1 MGRRLRLYAGR
12 NVTVK
17 RYFPKTL
24 TGQTV
29 LVLLIGLTLSHVI
42 SMAIYSSDRTEV
54 LTHVG
59 GRDTALHLSH
69 IAQMIDSVPPAQRSA
84 LVTAVNHKGF
94 TVWLTNESPLTH
106 DLMPKPDIKFLRSY
120 LHKQMSAA
128 QKPLIHIRVRDAH
141 TGAADKWHWLDH
153 WLRGEIGHR
162 ELQVSIRLD
171 EQNNQEQWLNFTID
185 LPQSNPLWSMTS
197 IMSMLAMI
205 LAVAGFSF
213 WVVRYLT
220 VPLRGFARAARRLGK
235 DVDAPPLEE
244 SGPLEIREA
253 AAAFNEMQA
262 RLKRLIENRTQMLAA
277 ISHDLRTPITLLRLR
292 SELVVDSE
300 ERMKM
305 HATLDDMEKMIA
317 STMEFASQDASEEER
332 RKLDLTAMVASICDD
347 MSDAGYTVSFDEPEK
362 CLYECRPLSLQRA
375 LTNLLD
381 NALKY
386 GSKADVS
393 MHCDQAHI
401 YITIEDDGPGI
412 PDDKLNDVFQPFFRC
427 DESRNPETGG
437 SGLGLSVVKSVAHAH
452 GGEVRLSNR
461 EEGGLQAELQLP
473 L

>member
-1 MGRRLRLYAGR
+1 MI
-12 NVTVK
+12 VK
-17 RYFPKTL
+17 RLFPKTL

-42 SMAIYSSDRTEV
+42 SMAIYSSDRAEV
-54 LTHVG
+54 LTHIG
-59 GRDTALHLSH
+59 GRDTAQHLSH
-69 IAQMIDSVPPAQRSA
+69 IAQMIDSSPPAQRNA
-84 LVTAVNHKGF
+84 LVTAVNHEGF
-94 TVWLTNESPLTH
+94 NVWLTDESPVTH
-106 DLMPKPDIKFLRSY
+106 DLMPKPDIKFLRNY
-120 LHKQMSAA
+120 LHEQMNATK
-128 QKPLIHIRVRDAH
+128 KPLIHIRVRDAH
-141 TGAADKWHWLDH
+141 TESADQWHWLDH
-153 WLRGEIGHR
+153 WLQGEAGHR
-162 ELQVSIRLD
+162 ELHVSIRLG
-171 EQNNQEQWLNFTID
+171 EKNTQEQWLNFTID
-185 LPQSNPLWSMTS
+185 IPQSNPLWSVTS

-205 LAVAGFSF
+205 LAVAAFSF

-220 VPLRGFARAARRLGK
+220 VPLRGFARAATRLGK

-244 SGPLEIREA
+244 NGPQEIREA

-262 RLKRLIENRTQMLAA
+262 RLKRLIQNRTQMLAA

-292 SELVVDSE
+292 CELVDDSE
-300 ERMKM
+300 ERTKM
-305 HATLDDMEKMIA
+305 QVTLDDMEKMIS

-347 MSDAGYTVSFDEPEK
+347 MSDAGYDVSFDEPEK
-362 CLYECRPLSLQRA
+362 CHYECRPLSLQRA
-375 LTNLLD
+375 LVNLVD

-386 GSKADVS
+386 GSKANVT
-393 MHCDQAHI
+393 MHCDHIHI
-401 YITIEDDGPGI
+401 YVTIEDDGPGI
-412 PDDKLNDVFQPFFRC
+412 PGDKLDDVFQPFFRC

-461 EEGGLQAELQLP
+461 EEGGLRAELRLP